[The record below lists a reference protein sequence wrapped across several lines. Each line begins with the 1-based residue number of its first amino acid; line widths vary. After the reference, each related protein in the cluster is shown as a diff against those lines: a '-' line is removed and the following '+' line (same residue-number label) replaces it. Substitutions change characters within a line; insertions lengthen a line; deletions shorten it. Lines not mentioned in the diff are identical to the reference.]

1 MYVVPP
7 MDEEPPEGFVTFVA
21 VHLGSLRSEAA
32 RLTGGGERADEVYP
46 LVLSDVALHWRRL
59 ALRRRL
65 TGRDEAAQYLRRR
78 LEART
83 QQWRE
88 DQIYPVEVHVLRP
101 APTPAHLYARPA
113 AASIAL
119 RKAALLETTERAP
132 SRPLAEAA
140 IAWEHAWQRARWHRI
155 GRMVGGT
162 VVGFL
167 ALMYALPQ
175 PTP

>member
-7 MDEEPPEGFVTFVA
+7 MDEEPPPGFITFVA
-21 VHLGSLRSEAA
+21 VHLNTVRSEAA
-32 RLTGGGERADEVYP
+32 RLTGGSQRADEVYP
-46 LVLSDVALHWRRL
+46 MVLSDVALHWRRL
-59 ALRRRL
+59 QLRRRL
-65 TGRDEAAQYLRRR
+65 TGRDEAASYLRKR

-83 QQWRE
+83 AQWRE
-88 DQIYPVEVHVLRP
+88 DQIYPVEVQVLRK
-101 APTPAHLYARPA
+101 TPVHLYAPTA
-113 AASIAL
+113 TSIAL
-119 RKAALLETTERAP
+119 RKAAVLEGTERAR

-155 GRMVGGT
+155 GRLVGG
-162 VVGFL
+162 VAFGFL

>member
-7 MDEEPPEGFVTFVA
+7 MDEEPPPGFVTFVA
-21 VHLGSLRSEAA
+21 VHLGTLRSEAA
-32 RLTGGGERADEVYP
+32 RLTGGEQRADEVYP

-65 TGRDEAAQYLRRR
+65 TGRDEAADYLRRR

-83 QQWRE
+83 QQWRD
-88 DQIYPVEVHVLRP
+88 DQIYPVDVHVLRP
-101 APTPAHLYARPA
+101 PQTYAYARPA
-113 AASIAL
+113 ASSIAL

-155 GRMVGGT
+155 GRMVAGT
-162 VVGFL
+162 VLGFL
-167 ALMYALPQ
+167 TLMYALPQ

>member
-7 MDEEPPEGFVTFVA
+7 MDEEPPPGFVTFVA
-21 VHLGSLRSEAA
+21 VHLNTVRSEAA
-32 RLTGGGERADEVYP
+32 RLTGGSERADEVYGQ
-46 LVLSDVALHWRRL
+46 VLSDVALHWRRL
-59 ALRRRL
+59 RLRRRI
-65 TGRDEAAQYLRRR
+65 TGKDEAAEYLRRR

-83 QQWRE
+83 AQWRE
-88 DQIYPVEVHVLRP
+88 DQIYPVEVQVLRP
-101 APTPAHLYARPA
+101 PPPVSMYHRPA
-113 AASIAL
+113 AASFAL
-119 RKAALLETTERAP
+119 RKAALLESTERAR

-155 GRMVGGT
+155 GRMVGG
-162 VVGFL
+162 VAFGFL

>member
-7 MDEEPPEGFVTFVA
+7 MEEEPPAGFVTFVA
-21 VHLGSLRSEAA
+21 VHLGTVRDEAA
-32 RLTGGGERADEVYP
+32 RLTGGTQRADEVYP

-59 ALRRRL
+59 QLRRRL
-65 TGRDEAAQYLRRR
+65 SGRDEAAEYLHRR
-78 LEART
+78 LAART
-83 QQWRE
+83 EQWRE
-88 DQIYPVEVHVLRP
+88 EQIYPVEVQVLRP
-101 APTPAHLYARPA
+101 PPVHMYAPV

-119 RKAALLETTERAP
+119 RKAAVLPSTERART
-132 SRPLAEAA
+132 RPLAEAA

-155 GRMVGGT
+155 GRIVAAT
-162 VVGFL
+162 AFGFL

>member
-7 MDEEPPEGFVTFVA
+7 MDEEPPPGFVTFVA
-21 VHLGSLRSEAA
+21 VHVGTVRAEAE
-32 RLTGGGERADEVYP
+32 RLTGAAQRADEVYP
-46 LVLSDVALHWRRL
+46 MVLSDVALHWRRL
-59 ALRRRL
+59 RLRRRL
-65 TGRDEAAQYLRRR
+65 TGRDEAAAYLRKR

-83 QQWRE
+83 AQWRE
-88 DQIYPVEVHVLRP
+88 DQLHPVEVQVLRP
-101 APTPAHLYARPA
+101 PTPVHLYAPV

-119 RKAALLETTERAP
+119 RKAAVLESTERART
-132 SRPLAEAA
+132 RPLAEAA

-155 GRMVGGT
+155 GRLVAG
-162 VVGFL
+162 VSFGFL